1 METRASHV
9 LIGAFALTVL
19 LLAFG
24 FVLWLGKLE
33 LDREWD
39 DYEIVFNE
47 AVTGLTVG
55 GAVQYNGIQ
64 VGDVRRLALDRD
76 DPSRV
81 IARVRIAGDTPIK
94 TDTRAKLTIT
104 GLTGVA
110 VIQLSGGSAEAPL
123 LTAPEGQRP
132 RIVADESALA
142 RLIASSEGI
151 VTSVNEMVVRL
162 SLLLDDANLAK
173 IAATIDHVE
182 QVTSELAQHRR
193 DIGGALADIRS
204 ASAQLKTTLER
215 SEALVQRLD
224 GLATSGQRVLDEEA
238 RALLASARQ
247 SLDSA
252 RRFTDSAYA
261 TVEENRD
268 AVQSFANQGMAQV
281 GPAVAELRA
290 TLRKLEQIAERL
302 NEDPAAFLLGAD
314 QPREYD
320 AR

>member
-9 LIGAFALTVL
+9 LIGAFALGVL

-33 LDREWD
+33 LDREWTE
-39 DYEIVFNE
+39 YEIVFTE

-64 VGDVRRLALDRD
+64 IGDVRRLSLDRD

-81 IARVRIAGDTPIK
+81 IARVRIAGETPVK
-94 TDTRAKLTIT
+94 TDTRAKLTLT

-110 VIQLSGGSAEAPL
+110 IIQLSGGSAEAAD
-123 LTAPEGQRP
+123 LTAPPGELP
-132 RIVADESALA
+132 RIIADESALA
-142 RLIASSEGI
+142 KLLANSEGI
-151 VTSVNEMVVRL
+151 VTSVNEMMLRL
-162 SLLLDDANLAK
+162 SVLLNDENLGK
-173 IAATIDHVE
+173 IAATVAHIE
-182 QVTSELAQHRR
+182 QVTGEMASHRT
-193 DIGGALADIRS
+193 DIGGTLADIRT
-204 ASAQLKTTLER
+204 ASAQLKSTLER
-215 SEALVQRLD
+215 TEALMVRLD
-224 GLATSGQRVLDEEA
+224 GLASTSQRVLDDDA

-252 RRFTDSAYA
+252 RRFTDSAYV

-302 NEDPAAFLLGAD
+302 NEDPAAYLLGAD
-314 QPREYD
+314 QPKEYD

>member
-9 LIGAFALTVL
+9 LIGAFALGVL

-33 LDREWD
+33 LDREWTE
-39 DYEIVFNE
+39 YEIVFKE

-64 VGDVRRLALDRD
+64 IGDVRRLSLDRD

-81 IARVRIAGDTPIK
+81 IARVRIAGETPVMA
-94 TDTRAKLTIT
+94 DTRAKLTLT

-110 VIQLSGGSAEAPL
+110 IIQLSGGTAEAGR
-123 LTAPEGQRP
+123 LTAPEGELP
-132 RIVADESALA
+132 RIIADESALA
-142 RLIASSEGI
+142 KLLANSEGI
-151 VTSVNEMVVRL
+151 VTSVNEMMLRL
-162 SLLLDDANLAK
+162 SVLLNDENLGK
-173 IAATIDHVE
+173 IAATIAHVE
-182 QVTSELAQHRR
+182 QVTGEMAAHRA
-193 DIGGALADIRS
+193 DIGGTLADIRT

-215 SEALVQRLD
+215 TEALMVRLD
-224 GLATSGQRVLDEEA
+224 GLADSSQRVLDDEA

-302 NEDPAAFLLGAD
+302 NEDPAAYLLGAD
-314 QPREYD
+314 QPKEYD